1 MKRCFATPFRCGP
14 KNYRNKPLIGVD
26 IGQCSRRNSSQK
38 SKAAGDCLVH
48 DHATKFA
55 ESTEPQKDQVVVSF
69 GAADSVGESLS
80 RTAFRLLAAIA
91 LLLAPSVALAHPGHG
106 ED

>member
-38 SKAAGDCLVH
+38 SKSAGDCLVH

-69 GAADSVGESLS
+69 GAADSVGERHLPNGFSS
-80 RTAFRLLAAIA
+80 ACGNRLAARA
-91 LLLAPSVALAHPGHG
+91 QRSVSPSRAR
-106 ED
+106 